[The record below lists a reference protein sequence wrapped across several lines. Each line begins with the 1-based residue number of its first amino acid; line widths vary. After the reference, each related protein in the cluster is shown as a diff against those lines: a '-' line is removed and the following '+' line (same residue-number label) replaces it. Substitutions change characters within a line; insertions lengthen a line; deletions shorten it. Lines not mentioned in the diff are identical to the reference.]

1 MPGMICRREVHNFLV
16 SELTLAPARLDLFL
30 RMFFTNQALTQMPTD
45 SLSGSLNSERK
56 SWKSTLG
63 NLKMFNLTA
72 HFTDRLLAPAVHLPG
87 AAKATALSS
96 LCFDQV
102 EANHWSVEQEAVS
115 MA

>member
-1 MPGMICRREVHNFLV
+1 MPGMICRREGHNFLV

-30 RMFFTNQALTQMPTD
+30 RMFFTNQAHTQMPTD
-45 SLSGSLNSERK
+45 SLSGSLNCEKK

-72 HFTDRLLAPAVHLPG
+72 HFTDRLLAPAVHLPD